1 MVRTKLSSCCLWAII
16 SFLCYAV
23 VPAPYRQGD
32 VMLGGL
38 FSIHQSQGTS
48 EGKCGKITKEVAN
61 AQAMIF
67 AIDKINND
75 SNLLSNISLGYDIRD
90 YCESIENA
98 TRITYELLRDK
109 CSVNTTLR
117 QLGEGSIVALIGPSF
132 SSTAIFIAGILRM
145 LNVSSISGSTTSPEL
160 TSHAYK
166 NFYRTVAADTYS
178 AKAVADIIAHFN
190 WTYVAAIGV
199 DDSFGRNAMWS
210 LVNEAKNKNGSFCVA
225 LTDFIPHNTQITKAK
240 EIVTKFKRQENI
252 RVIIAWLYGTIKLN
266 FFKEVAVQNLSER
279 VWILSNGPL
288 NLYESGFLSAD
299 FSPLHGSIQI
309 EPHNFQDA
317 GFKEYLKTILVR
329 YEANKE
335 NIPEWWHD
343 TATLIENCS
352 LAKDS
357 PTQHGENH
365 QKDFCV
371 KNIINDVYSP
381 YVPYVIDAVYS
392 VAHALHISTQD
403 SSRMAIDGQR
413 KPYLNLNEMQSLLS
427 RVNFTGLT
435 GNIFFDEFGDRQS
448 AYYDIVN
455 FQQETENDAMRLK
468 RVIVGSWHD
477 REGLQLGGTI
487 RWNSKTGRFPK
498 SDCLEQCS
506 AGTRKSTTS
515 PCCWQ
520 CIRCPRGTI
529 NSVPGD
535 QTCTECPRGKRS
547 NEARTACEDLPLA
560 NFHYSSP
567 GGIAVLSFGALGMI
581 ATLVSFAVICRFWNT
596 PIVKACNRG
605 PSLALLSLIILMLS
619 ITFINLFGPTD
630 AIMICKIIYPWRY
643 ITYSLCLSLLLV
655 KVLRISSAFQIPL
668 LCGYKITSLTNRMQA
683 VIVVTLQA
691 FLLIVLLIW
700 LHFDPPFTMEQI
712 YPEQYTLIHC
722 KAYSTAV
729 GKILFSLACSFLL
742 IKMLLC
748 AFCSFKVRNVP
759 ENFSEA
765 KRIAFSMYMFL
776 ISLLAYYAVKFSMEG
791 WYVTVVDCVTT
802 LLSAYGFLVC
812 IFLPKIYIILYKPE
826 LNTSANVR
834 QEVTHFSF
842 GPRFVRESP
851 AFKSSTQ
858 QSQT

>member
-1 MVRTKLSSCCLWAII
+1 M
-16 SFLCYAV
+16 
-23 VPAPYRQGD
+23 
-32 VMLGGL
+32 
-38 FSIHQSQGTS
+38 
-48 EGKCGKITKEVAN
+48 
-61 AQAMIF
+61 
-67 AIDKINND
+67 
-75 SNLLSNISLGYDIRD
+75 
-90 YCESIENA
+90 
-98 TRITYELLRDK
+98 
-109 CSVNTTLR
+109 
-117 QLGEGSIVALIGPSF
+117 
-132 SSTAIFIAGILRM
+132 
-145 LNVSSISGSTTSPEL
+145 
-160 TSHAYK
+160 
-166 NFYRTVAADTYS
+166 
-178 AKAVADIIAHFN
+178 
-190 WTYVAAIGV
+190 
-199 DDSFGRNAMWS
+199 
-210 LVNEAKNKNGSFCVA
+210 
-225 LTDFIPHNTQITKAK
+225 QI
-240 EIVTKFKRQENI
+240 QPN
-252 RVIIAWLYGTIKLN
+252 
-266 FFKEVAVQNLSER
+266 
-279 VWILSNGPL
+279 
-288 NLYESGFLSAD
+288 
-299 FSPLHGSIQI
+299 
-309 EPHNFQDA
+309 NFQDA
-317 GFKEYLKTILVR
+317 GFKEYFKNILLR

-335 NIPEWWHD
+335 DYPEWWNG
-343 TATLIENCS
+343 TAMLTKNC
-352 LAKDS
+352 LKGKDS
-357 PTQHGENH
+357 PTQHCEDH

-371 KNIINDVYSP
+371 KNIVNDVYSS

-392 VAHALHISTQD
+392 VAHALDMSTQET
-403 SSRMAIDGQR
+403 SRTDNDGQR
-413 KPYLNLNEMQSLLS
+413 KPYLNLNDMQSSLS

-448 AYYDIVN
+448 ASYDIIN
-455 FQQETENDAMRLK
+455 YQQET
-468 RVIVGSWHD
+468 RVKVGRWHD
-477 REGLQLGGTI
+477 REGLKLNGTI
-487 RWNSKTGRFPK
+487 RWKSHTGRFPK

-520 CIRCPRGTI
+520 CIPCPRGTI
-529 NSVPGD
+529 NSVPGA

-567 GGIAVLSFGALGMI
+567 GEIAVLLFGALGMI
-581 ATLVSFAVICRFWNT
+581 TTLVSFAVICRFWNT
-596 PIVKACNRG
+596 PIVKASNRG
-605 PSLALLSLIILMLS
+605 PSLALLSLIILTLS
-619 ITFINLFGPTD
+619 IAFINLFGPNDTV
-630 AIMICKIIYPWRY
+630 CKIIYPWRY

-655 KVLRISSAFQIPL
+655 KVLRISSAFQIPF
-668 LCGYKITSLTNRMQA
+668 LCGYKITSLTNRIQA

-700 LHFDPPFTMEQI
+700 LHIDPPFIIEQI

-722 KAYSTAV
+722 KAYSTAG
-729 GKILFSLACSFLL
+729 GKILFSLACSYLL

-802 LLSAYGFLVC
+802 LLSAYGFLFC

>member
-1 MVRTKLSSCCLWAII
+1 
-16 SFLCYAV
+16 
-23 VPAPYRQGD
+23 
-32 VMLGGL
+32 MLGGL

-48 EGKCGKITKEVAN
+48 EGKCGEIITEVTN

-75 SNLLSNISLGYDIRD
+75 SNLLPNISLGYDIRD
-90 YCESIENA
+90 YCESMENA

-109 CSVNTTLR
+109 CSVNTTLG
-117 QLGEGSIVALIGPSF
+117 QLREGSIVAFIGPSF

-145 LNVSSISGSTTSPEL
+145 LNVSGISGTTTSPEL
-160 TSHAYK
+160 SSHTYK
-166 NFYRTVAADTYS
+166 HLYRTVAADTYS
-178 AKAVADIIAHFN
+178 AKAVADIISHFN
-190 WTYVAAIGV
+190 WTYIAAIGV
-199 DDSFGRNAMWS
+199 DDSFGRNAVWS
-210 LVNEAKNKNGSFCVA
+210 LINEAKNKNGSFCVA
-225 LTDFIPHNTQITKAK
+225 LTDFIPHNTQITKVK
-240 EIVTKFKRQENI
+240 EIVTKLKRQENI
-252 RVIIAWLYGTIKLN
+252 RVIVVWLYGTIRWN
-266 FFKEVAVQNLSER
+266 FLKEITGQNLSER
-279 VWILSNGPL
+279 VWILSNEPL
-288 NLYESGFLSAD
+288 NLNERGLLSSG
-299 FSPLHGSIQI
+299 FSPLHGSMEIQ
-309 EPHNFQDA
+309 HHHFQDA
-317 GFKEYLKTILVR
+317 GFKEYLKTILLR

-335 NIPEWWHD
+335 DYPGWWDD
-343 TATLIENCS
+343 TATLTKNCS
-352 LAKDS
+352 PGKDS
-357 PTQHGENH
+357 PTQHGEDH
-365 QKDFCV
+365 QRDFCV
-371 KNIINDVYSP
+371 KNIVNDVYSS

-392 VAHALHISTQD
+392 VAHALDMSTRET
-403 SSRMAIDGQR
+403 SRMDNDGQR
-413 KPYLNLNEMQSLLS
+413 KPYLNLNDMQSLLS

-448 AYYDIVN
+448 ASYDIVN
-455 FQQETENDAMRLK
+455 YQQETENDAIRLK
-468 RVIVGSWHD
+468 RVIVGKWHD
-477 REGLQLGGTI
+477 REGLQLSGTI

-498 SDCLEQCS
+498 SDCLQQCS

-520 CIRCPRGTI
+520 CIPCPRGTI
-529 NSVPGD
+529 NSVPGA

-547 NEARTACEDLPLA
+547 NDARTACEDLPLA

-581 ATLVSFAVICRFWNT
+581 TTLVSFAVICKFWNT
-596 PIVKACNRG
+596 PIVKASNRG
-605 PSLALLSLIILMLS
+605 PSLALLPMIILMLS

-630 AIMICKIIYPWRY
+630 TICKVIYPWRY

-655 KVLRISSAFQIPL
+655 KVLRISRAFQIPF

-683 VIVVTLQA
+683 VIVVALQA

-700 LHFDPPFTMEQI
+700 SHIDPPVTMEQI

-722 KAYSTAV
+722 KAYSTAA
-729 GKILFSLACSFLL
+729 GKILFSLACSYLL
-742 IKMLLC
+742 IKLVLC

-776 ISLLAYYAVKFSMEG
+776 ISLLAFYAVKFSMEG

-812 IFLPKIYIILYKPE
+812 IFLPKMYIILYKPE
-826 LNTSANVR
+826 LNTSANVG